1 MCYFVFL
8 RSEDFDNMQYKNL
21 IDLIDSLVETS
32 QSRKQSTTRKNRPE
46 SSSPDKLKLR
56 NQTKSN
62 PSTTQGDAKEKDD
75 DEEYSEEE
83 IADDPDQE
91 GDSQVGIS
99 KPPNEVVAQVDAS
112 KNTNNV
118 SNKKEEADDDD
129 DDDDGYDNLHD
140 VEEFEDSPRQKLGSQ
155 NKVNEKSLNS
165 ESDEVIAQQLDD
177 HQYDMAGNVDDEE
190 DDEDVDEDEVIDVA
204 ESIFIR
210 IAEQIINQ
218 QIK

>member
-1 MCYFVFL
+1 MDLDQLVDAINTVNEEVDINVLNYMCYFVFL

-91 GDSQVGIS
+91 GDS
-99 KPPNEVVAQVDAS
+99 
-112 KNTNNV
+112 
-118 SNKKEEADDDD
+118 
-129 DDDDGYDNLHD
+129 
-140 VEEFEDSPRQKLGSQ
+140 
-155 NKVNEKSLNS
+155 
-165 ESDEVIAQQLDD
+165 
-177 HQYDMAGNVDDEE
+177 
-190 DDEDVDEDEVIDVA
+190 
-204 ESIFIR
+204 
-210 IAEQIINQ
+210 
-218 QIK
+218 